1 LDHWKKDSSGQ
12 RASHETLID
21 AARQFECTPA
31 PQSLQT
37 CTARSFRTFFVE
49 VGMATDSTSR
59 DNMQR
64 RDQLQ
69 DCVPSKPE
77 PDSPSL
83 NPDDPGKYDPLT
95 TPDPA
100 TVQRPED
107 WDDSTGRKLP
117 EADEQTPLSDDRR

>member
-1 LDHWKKDSSGQ
+1 MPLVNSNARLCPSLFKPVRPGVSG
-12 RASHETLID
+12 
-21 AARQFECTPA
+21 P
-31 PQSLQT
+31 
-37 CTARSFRTFFVE
+37 FFVE
-49 VGMATDSTSR
+49 VGMTTDSTFQ

-64 RDQLQ
+64 QGQAQ
-69 DCVPSKPE
+69 DSVPSRPE

-95 TPDPA
+95 TPDPG

-107 WDDSTGRKLP
+107 WDDLAGRELP